1 MSGHYGSQ
9 SATVLNQVIVKVD
22 ATKNYILV
30 KGGVPGPKLSIVK
43 IRSAIKDQLG
53 TKPTV
58 SKLVDRS
65 ENTEATNTEAK

>member
-58 SKLVDRS
+58 SKLIDRS